1 MGVDSQ
7 LILMSQNRVAEN
19 DTNQS
24 ILTNAIYLGDSFQK
38 AAYAFNVRQVRR
50 ALFSY
55 NITPDTDNDINA
67 TLRYALKC
75 VDYQK
80 PYAVT
85 LDNGM
90 NNTFAIA
97 PLYLLDIS
105 TEIQR
110 DFIRDAF
117 LFIEKGGL
125 HTMMA
130 CGVPYPEEPTLRHL
144 YALTSLLRDAGLQDY
159 TQKMSGLNGA
169 NPLEIRSLNCR
180 VGESISHFLVDTD
193 ILNEEQNTKFLK
205 KHAIASV
212 HFSATDLGITF
223 LNYVCENPLS
233 YQPYINFFNPYDT
246 VSFSDVLD
254 SELNSNAQSIL
265 KKYQTNGFTP
275 SKRVRC

>member
-7 LILMSQNRVAEN
+7 LILISQNRAEN
-19 DTNQS
+19 DTNPS

-55 NITPDTDNDINA
+55 NITPDTDIDINA

-80 PYAVT
+80 PYAVRF
-85 LDNGM
+85 DNGM
-90 NNTFAIA
+90 DNIFAIA
-97 PLYLLDIS
+97 PLYLLNIS

-117 LFIEKGGL
+117 LFVEKGGL

-130 CGVPYPEEPTLRHL
+130 CGIPYPEEPTLI
-144 YALTSLLRDAGLQDY
+144 
-159 TQKMSGLNGA
+159 
-169 NPLEIRSLNCR
+169 EFRSLNCR
-180 VGESISHFLVDTD
+180 VGESVAHFFVDTD

-205 KHAIASV
+205 KHTIASV
-212 HFSATDLGITF
+212 HFSTTDLGITF

-233 YQPYINFFNPYDT
+233 YQSYTNFFNPYDT
-246 VSFSDVLD
+246 VPFRDVLD
-254 SELNSNAQSIL
+254 SEPNSNAQSIL

-275 SKRVRC
+275 SKRARC